1 MQRYTFPKT
10 ERLSKKWEFQ
20 RVFAPENSRG
30 IFKGFAE
37 NRKYAGR
44 YLVVHILKEQ
54 PSRKVGILVSR
65 KIGKAV
71 KRNRIK
77 RLIREAYRLNKHS
90 LPDNIHLVIIAKQGI
105 GDLKY
110 RDIEED
116 LIEICNDF
124 SH

>member
-10 ERLSKKWEFQ
+10 ERLLKKWEFQ
-20 RVFAPENSRG
+20 RVFA
-30 IFKGFAE
+30 E
-37 NRKYAGR
+37 NRKYTGR
-44 YLVVHILKEQ
+44 YLVIHILREQ
-54 PSRKVGILVSR
+54 PTRKVGILVSR

-90 LPDNIHLVIIAKQGI
+90 LPNNIHLVITAKQGI

-110 RDIEED
+110 KDIEED
-116 LIEICNDF
+116 LLEIYNNL
-124 SH
+124 SS

>member
-10 ERLSKKWEFQ
+10 EHLLKKWEFQ
-20 RVFAPENSRG
+20 RVFA
-30 IFKGFAE
+30 E
-37 NRKYAGR
+37 NRKFTGR
-44 YLVVHILKEQ
+44 YIVVHILQ
-54 PSRKVGILVSR
+54 NQSNRKAGILVSR
-65 KIGKAV
+65 KIGNAV

-110 RDIEED
+110 KDIEED
-116 LIEICNDF
+116 LLEICNNF